1 MHQSDS
7 DTEMGVGQSVYL
19 SAGYACGL
27 GCQMGDELGGNPPI
41 DYHAMLCSE
50 RIGVNF

>member
-27 GCQMGDELGGNPPI
+27 GCQMGGELPI